1 LSTQDEKNP
10 INNSAG
16 LGRVSEVSGVMP
28 KLMSLCFIY
37 TEALLF
43 DVEEAFTE

>member
-10 INNSAG
+10 INNYPE
-16 LGRVSEVSGVMP
+16 LGRVSDVLGVMP

-37 TEALLF
+37 TEALFF
-43 DVEEAFTE
+43 DV